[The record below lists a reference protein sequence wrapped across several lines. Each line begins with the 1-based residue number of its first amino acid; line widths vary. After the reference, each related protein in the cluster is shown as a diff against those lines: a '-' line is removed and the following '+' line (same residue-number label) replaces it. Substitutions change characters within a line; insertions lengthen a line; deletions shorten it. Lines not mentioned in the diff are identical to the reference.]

1 MCNMVWFLHLFIR
14 FFRVLHVFQVLLILP
29 PSWKWTKSPF
39 WRLNLSSRALFS
51 PKVMGGRVGEA
62 SVFWDSGWANPMFF
76 RIFFRG
82 GPPHPLQTLEAGY
95 EKTLRVISHG
105 RRDNNTFPSLP
116 PPKKWD
122 VLKKFVL
129 YSLLTISGKWIRLCE
144 RISDFY
150 FFESFGKNV
159 IDNSIFV
166 GWFLP
171 KSWLSQFLM
180 VSPSTSIHPWHME
193 GA

>member
-1 MCNMVWFLHLFIR
+1 MISSFVHQFFQSSSCVSSLTHSPTIMEVDKITILETKFIFQSLVFSKSYGRKSRWSFGFLGFG
-14 FFRVLHVFQVLLILP
+14 VGESHVFPNLFP
-29 PSWKWTKSPF
+29 RRPSSPF
-39 WRLNLSSRALFS
+39 ADF
-51 PKVMGGRVGEA
+51 GGGI
-62 SVFWDSGWANPMFF
+62 WKNP
-76 RIFFRG
+76 R
-82 GPPHPLQTLEAGY
+82 
-95 EKTLRVISHG
+95 RVISHG
-105 RRDNNTFPSLP
+105 CRKNHLPFPP

>member
-116 PPKKWD
+116 PQKNGMFWNTNFFRKMNKVVWKNFRLLFFWKFWKKRDW
-122 VLKKFVL
+122 
-129 YSLLTISGKWIRLCE
+129 
-144 RISDFY
+144 
-150 FFESFGKNV
+150 
-159 IDNSIFV
+159 
-166 GWFLP
+166 
-171 KSWLSQFLM
+171 
-180 VSPSTSIHPWHME
+180 
-193 GA
+193 